1 MKACGNTWQPA
12 HRIKCTSNQIVPF
25 SVYPMHILS
34 KIDFFSSP
42 VGHHSARPGSL
53 VHHHSRQSRPLQHQ
67 RRHHHLASIG
77 LGGVKGRLCFFCM
90 LVLLPVGFNVQ
101 DRSTYEHTCSDHF
114 ESRIYGIRIYNEHI
128 HVLNVLLALLAFLF
142 ISDHYLTLLI
152 ISDLIISDIYHCLYG
167 PIVLLP

>member
-1 MKACGNTWQPA
+1 MLQRGMQAVCTMKACSNTWQPA

-34 KIDFFSSP
+34 KIDFFSTP

-77 LGGVKGRLCFFCM
+77 LGGVKGRLYIFPCWYYCP
-90 LVLLPVGFNVQ
+90 LGLTSRIDQN
-101 DRSTYEHTCSDHF
+101 TNTCSDHF
-114 ESRIYGIRIYNEHI
+114 ESRIYGSRIYNEHI
-128 HVLNVLLALLAFLF
+128 HVLNVLLALLTFLF
-142 ISDHYLTLLI
+142 ISDHF
-152 ISDLIISDIYHCLYG
+152 
-167 PIVLLP
+167 